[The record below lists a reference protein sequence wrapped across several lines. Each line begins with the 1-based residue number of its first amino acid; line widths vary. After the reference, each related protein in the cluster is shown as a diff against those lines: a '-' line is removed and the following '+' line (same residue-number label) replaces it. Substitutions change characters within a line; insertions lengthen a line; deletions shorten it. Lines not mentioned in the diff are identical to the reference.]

1 MNYAQMKVL
10 LRDILTA
17 GGGQNTAISAD
28 DFWSS
33 SELGSYINVGRQQVY
48 QIIRRA
54 RSDYFTRILR
64 STDPPLIIRGQ
75 TYDPSTLR
83 WVANQGN
90 YLLPPDFV
98 RMKMITDLTADNVRL
113 IGSDIAKNSFRV
125 LMNQSGGNTAR
136 EFLYDI
142 LGVRTIIF
150 RPIPIDARD
159 FEFIYEKNLEVMRDW
174 VTGTVSLVQGNNTAT
189 FSASADI
196 QNRLVPGDELIVGT
210 SSVAQSI
217 PDPNAVYPVI
227 KTIDSSTQVTLESP
241 WLDTSVSGYAYT
253 VSTVGEIPT
262 HHQYL
267 HVVMAAIWAFKKG
280 TNPSTDAAAMWQQE
294 ADKMIP
300 SLIND
305 VETRQGSD
313 LDTSEPFLEDLYD
326 A

>member
-1 MNYAQMKVL
+1 MNFAQMKVL
-10 LRDILTA
+10 LRDIITA
-17 GGGQNTAISAD
+17 GGGQNTALTTD
-28 DFWSS
+28 DFWSN
-33 SELGSYINVGRQQVY
+33 SELGSYINAGRQQVY

-54 RSDYFTRILR
+54 RSDYFTRIMR
-64 STDPPLIIRGQ
+64 TTDPPLLIRGQ
-75 TYDPSTLR
+75 TYDPSSLR

-90 YLLPPDFV
+90 YTLPPDFV

-142 LGVRTIIF
+142 LGIRTIIF

-159 FEFIYEKNLEVMRDW
+159 FEFIYEKNLEIMRDW
-174 VTGTVSLVQGNNTAT
+174 NTGTVSLTLNSNTAT
-189 FSASADI
+189 FSAGADI
-196 QNRLVPGDELIVGT
+196 QNRLVVGDELIVGSGPT
-210 SSVAQSI
+210 TQVI
-217 PDPNAVYPVI
+217 PDPNIAYPVI
-227 KTIDSSTQVTLESP
+227 KSIDSSTQVTLESI
-241 WLDTSVSGYAYT
+241 WLDATVNNYAYT
-253 VSTVGEIPT
+253 VSTVGEIPL

-267 HVVMAAIWAFKKG
+267 HVVMAAVWAFKKG
-280 TNPSTDAAAMWQQE
+280 TNPSSDSAAIWQQE

-313 LDTSEPFLEDLYD
+313 FDTSEPFLEDLYD

>member
-10 LRDILTA
+10 LRDIITA
-17 GGGQNTAISAD
+17 GGGQNTAITVD
-28 DFWSS
+28 DFWSN
-33 SELGSYINVGRQQVY
+33 SELGTYINAGRQQVY

-64 STDPPLIIRGQ
+64 STDPPLLIRGQ
-75 TYDPSTLR
+75 LYDPASLR

-90 YLLPPDFV
+90 YTLPPDFV
-98 RMKMITDLTADNVRL
+98 RMKLITDLTADNVRL

-142 LGVRTIIF
+142 LGIRTIIF

-159 FEFIYEKNLEVMRDW
+159 FEFIYEKNLEIMRDW
-174 VTGTVSLVQGNNTAT
+174 SVGTVSLVNGNNTAT
-189 FSASADI
+189 FSSTADVT
-196 QNRLVPGDELIVGT
+196 NRMVVGDELIVGT
-210 SSVAQSI
+210 SAATQSI
-217 PDPNAVYPVI
+217 PDPNVVYPVI
-227 KTIDSSTQVTLESP
+227 KSIDSPTQVTLENV
-241 WLDTSVSGYAYT
+241 WLDTSVTNYTYT
-253 VSTVGEIPT
+253 VSTVGEIPL

-267 HVVMAAIWAFKKG
+267 HVVLAAIWAFKKG
-280 TNPSTDAAAMWQQE
+280 TNASSDSAAAWQVE

-313 LDTSEPFLEDLYD
+313 FDTTEPFLEDLYD

>member
-1 MNYAQMKVL
+1 MNFAQMKVL
-10 LRDILTA
+10 LRDIITA
-17 GGGQNTAISAD
+17 GGGQNTALTTD

-33 SELGSYINVGRQQVY
+33 SELGSYINAGRQQVY

-64 STDPPLIIRGQ
+64 STDPPLLIRGQ
-75 TYDPSTLR
+75 TYDPSVLR

-90 YLLPPDFV
+90 YTLPPDFV

-142 LGVRTIIF
+142 LGIRTIIF

-159 FEFIYEKNLEVMRDW
+159 FEFIYEKNLEIMRDW
-174 VTGTVSLVQGNNTAT
+174 NTGTVSLTRGSTTAT

-196 QNRLVPGDELIVGT
+196 QNRIVVGDELIVGT
-210 SSVAQSI
+210 SSSVQST
-217 PDPNAVYPVI
+217 PDPNVAYPVI
-227 KTIDSSTQVTLESP
+227 KSIDSATQATLESV
-241 WLDTSVSGYAYT
+241 WLDADVVGYAYT
-253 VSTVGEIPT
+253 ISTVGEIPM

-280 TNPSTDAAAMWQQE
+280 TNPSSDAAAMWQQE

-313 LDTSEPFLEDLYD
+313 FDTSEPFLEDLYD